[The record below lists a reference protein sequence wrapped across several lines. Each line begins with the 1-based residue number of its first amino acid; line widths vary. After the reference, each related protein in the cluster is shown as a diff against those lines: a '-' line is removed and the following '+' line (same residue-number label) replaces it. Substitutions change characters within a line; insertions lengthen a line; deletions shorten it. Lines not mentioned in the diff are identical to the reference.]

1 MNKDKKKP
9 VLKLSGADGNAFMI
23 IGLAKRAAQKAQMNP
38 TDITAMVTEMMSGDY
53 DNLIQTA
60 MKHFEVE

>member
-1 MNKDKKKP
+1 MKQDKKKP
-9 VLKLSGADGNAFMI
+9 VLKLSNADGNVFMI
-23 IGLAKRAAQKAQMNP
+23 IGLARRAAQKAQMNP

-53 DNLIQTA
+53 DNVIQTC